1 MSGHRLA
8 AVTSSEVVS
17 GNLRLSHERTGLV
30 RRWEVSVRTW
40 REDSNSE
47 EREEIQ
53 VFLGA

>member
-1 MSGHRLA
+1 MSDHKLA
-8 AVTSSEVVS
+8 ALTSSEVVS
-17 GNLRLSHERTGLV
+17 GNLRLEHEGTGLV

>member
-1 MSGHRLA
+1 MSDHRLA
-8 AVTSSEVVS
+8 ALITSEVVS
-17 GNLRLSHERTGLV
+17 RNLRLSHERTGLV
-30 RRWEVSVRTW
+30 RRWEVSVKTW